1 MLQGLY
7 RKKASYKKW
16 FNMKLELTSKA
27 GVMMALS
34 GTPQG
39 MTGFYLNPSSN
50 MVYYWVVHEDTG
62 AWIQMGGEITFD
74 EYKKTEAALRRKKEK
89 AAADD
94 ESLVAYGGTDDGRA
108 GYYMSSN
115 KGRLGY
121 YEPGAHGVLTLA
133 EAPAAPPE

>member
-1 MLQGLY
+1 
-7 RKKASYKKW
+7 
-16 FNMKLELTSKA
+16 
-27 GVMMALS
+27 
-34 GTPQG
+34 
-39 MTGFYLNPSSN
+39 

-89 AAADD
+89 AAPDD